1 MGRLLPVLVF
11 GLAVLGFALKCSAT
25 TYTVGDT
32 SGWDIS
38 TDLNTWSNDKKFNVG
53 DILWFQYSSSN
64 SVSQVSKESF
74 ESCNTTN
81 VVKSYTGGNTT
92 VTLTHAGDW
101 YFVSGN
107 KLYCLGGMK
116 LHAEVENNQAY
127 APAGAPQ
134 AATGSG
140 QGDHLPQPTSKSNI
154 PTSSAFINCGPNV
167 FLLAILGLIA
177 SMLYTDVKM

>member
-1 MGRLLPVLVF
+1 MGLFLVA
-11 GLAVLGFALKCSAT
+11 G
-25 TYTVGDT
+25 
-32 SGWDIS
+32 
-38 TDLNTWSNDKKFNVG
+38 
-53 DILWFQYSSSN
+53 FQYSSSN

-140 QGDHLPQPTSKSNI
+140 QGDHLPQPTSKSNV

-177 SMLYTDVKM
+177 SMLYTDVKMWVLVWIYIAAAVFEITKISKSP